1 MLAGVAGVAMAAA
14 PAGAQS
20 FFQQLFG
27 GGAPSY
33 RPAPPQPSIRPAN
46 LHGSFFRGDYRRY
59 RRDPEPWRRNSRDD
73 RDDDDRRDRDMSGK
87 VRTLCVRLC
96 DGFYFPVS
104 ESTSKRNLV
113 RDQRK
118 CQASCGEDAM
128 LFYEKAPG
136 GGDAASMVDVGG
148 RPYSGLPNAFLYRQT
163 KVAGCSC
170 KPSPWSLAERAR
182 HLGYAAA
189 EQEKKAE
196 LLAKAEAEKAAREGR
211 QPAAGSGA
219 QVATAGGQ
227 TPQPGESGDPPAPDH
242 STTPDG
248 DIASVTASKEATP
261 APSAALPP
269 FESSLEPRRRTV
281 SFSTEPHSSESRER
295 KQKSAARTA
304 AAERRPSRVAPKVAS
319 SPSPWFGGQA
329 KFTYPGDAPARYR

>member
-1 MLAGVAGVAMAAA
+1 MLASFAGVAMAAA

-33 RPAPPQPSIRPAN
+33 RPAPPQPSIRPAE

-59 RRDPEPWRRNSRDD
+59 RRDAEPWRRDSRDD
-73 RDDDDRRDRDMSGK
+73 DERHDRDKSGK

-104 ESTSKRNLV
+104 ESTSKRNLMH
-113 RDQRK
+113 DQRK

-128 LFYEKAPG
+128 LYYEKAPG
-136 GGDAASMVDVGG
+136 GGDAANMVDVGG
-148 RPYSGLPNAFLYRQT
+148 RPYSGLPNAFLYRQN

-170 KPSPWSLAERAR
+170 KPAPWSLTERAR

-189 EQEKKAE
+189 EQEKKAQ

-211 QPAAGSGA
+211 PAASSGPQIAATGQQLRQPLDGVGSTVPDRA
-219 QVATAGGQ
+219 AAHND
-227 TPQPGESGDPPAPDH
+227 EPA
-242 STTPDG
+242 
-248 DIASVTASKEATP
+248 AVTASDEGATT
-261 APSAALPP
+261 PSTDLPP
-269 FESSLEPRRRTV
+269 FESSLEPPRKAV
-281 SFSTEPHSSESRER
+281 SFSTETRER
-295 KQKSAARTA
+295 KQKTPARAAS
-304 AAERRPSRVAPKVAS
+304 AERRPSRNAPKVAS
-319 SPSPWFGGQA
+319 SPSWIGGQA